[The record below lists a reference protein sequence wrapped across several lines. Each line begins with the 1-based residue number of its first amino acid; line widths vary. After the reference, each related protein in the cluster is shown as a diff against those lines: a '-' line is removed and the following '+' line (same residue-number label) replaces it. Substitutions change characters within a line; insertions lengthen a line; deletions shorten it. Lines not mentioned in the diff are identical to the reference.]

1 MKKLKNKGI
10 IFANTLWFIHN
21 FKMPLIEELTQQ
33 NFDIEIIYLRLGPPV
48 NIKNKNLTK
57 DIQIYN
63 FYEPYKKFHSPHV
76 VSIIKNIYKKKLYF
90 YAGDGDNERPRIL

>member
-1 MKKLKNKGI
+1 MKGLNNKGI

-21 FKMPLIEELTQQ
+21 FKMPLIEKLTQQ
-33 NFDIEIIYLRLGPPV
+33 NFDIEIIYLRLGPPI

-63 FYEPYKKFHSPHV
+63 FYEYLFLSFKKYLQK
-76 VSIIKNIYKKKLYF
+76 KNDKLF
-90 YAGDGDNERPRIL
+90 KCQKDIVENHLKTQV